1 MENNTLIQDLL
12 HPSEVDLEPEIEDQA
27 PEQEAAAMENEL
39 EEAQITPSL
48 RLDYKL
54 KTCQER
60 ADLVN
65 KIIALTPSEKL
76 TPRYLELL
84 GDYIMGGITKEE
96 KKEHLYM
103 TDNRRVTIDRRE
115 TSFEGLAEKFENGA
129 DGIYNLM
136 TNDKNIIF
144 QHKQEITQ
152 EDIETIPGLKELRQ
166 CIEDIDAACK
176 LASGRKKYLL
186 KKQLIELQKDQY
198 VLKSSYKVPIRI
210 NTFSKVSNHI
220 DLSEYRF
227 IDAEGN
233 PQSTGLISFFKP
245 EHVSALLCHYN
256 ALHIET
262 RGKYQDDFFYLLE
275 DFNALTKRALEN
287 YPIYTTIVQ
296 AKINGMSNLEI
307 QTILQQKHNISHS
320 IQYISQ
326 LWRNKIPKIIAEK
339 AQDEF
344 LIQYYNT
351 QAPEKLKRCSCCG
364 QLKPASMRFFSKN
377 KTSKDGWYS
386 WCKECRK
393 VQTAKK

>member
-12 HPSEVDLEPEIEDQA
+12 HPSEADLEPEIEDQA

-65 KIIALTPSEKL
+65 KIVALTPSEKL

-152 EDIETIPGLKELRQ
+152 EDIETVPGLKELRK
-166 CIEDIDAACK
+166 CIEETEAAGK
-176 LASGRKKYLL
+176 TATGRKKYLL
-186 KKQLIELQKDQY
+186 KKQLIEMRKDQY
-198 VLKSSYKVPIRI
+198 ILKSA
-210 NTFSKVSNHI
+210 
-220 DLSEYRF
+220 YRPT
-227 IDAEGN
+227 I
-233 PQSTGLISFFKP
+233 QSTSSFVGFNKINLDEHRWLDADGTPHSDGLITLFNPK
-245 EHVSALLCHYN
+245 HVSALLCYYY
-256 ALHIET
+256 ALKIET
-262 RGKYQDDFFYLLE
+262 RGKFHDDFYYLMSDL
-275 DFNALTKRALEN
+275 DKTMKKALKDHPAYLD
-287 YPIYTTIVQ
+287 IV
-296 AKINGMSNLEI
+296 KYKMDNKTNLEI
-307 QTILQQKHNISHS
+307 QQMLLDKHNISHS

-326 LWRNKIPKIIAEK
+326 LWRGKIPKMIAEQAQDDFIIAEYETK
-339 AQDEF
+339 H
-344 LIQYYNT
+344 
-351 QAPEKLKRCSCCG
+351 PEQMKQCVRCG
-364 QLKPASMRFFSKN
+364 EMKPAITRFYSPN
-377 KTSKDGWYS
+377 KSTKDGWYC
-386 WCKECRK
+386 WCKKCRR
-393 VQTAKK
+393 TSKK